1 MNVGRNNK
9 DYEVFV
15 AARLWGQ
22 LCSPNKIMVTIK
34 YYRNESIHRVAM
46 V

>member
-1 MNVGRNNK
+1 VGRLFWTTKGMNVRRNNK

-22 LCSPNKIMVTIK
+22 LCSPNKIMVTIIK
-34 YYRNESIHRVAM
+34 
-46 V
+46 